1 MKHFLTRLA
10 AVAAMA
16 CSLAACGGSDSTDP
30 APTPTPTPAPTPA
43 PTPQATAEGVYK
55 GSLSSGARF
64 YTLVLENGEFHT
76 AYTAAASNALAGM
89 VHGKGA
95 SAGGKF
101 TSSQATDYG
110 VAAQPIAVS
119 VTADYAPGASFNGTV
134 TTANGAL
141 TFTGQAPAA
150 AEYSYTKPAAL
161 SDVAGRWSLVSIEG
175 AEANA
180 TVAADGT
187 FNTTLDGCA
196 FSGAFKPRASG
207 KNVFDVALSFGP
219 APCVLAGQRLD
230 AHAILYNDN
239 GLRMLATG
247 VDESKKV
254 SVTVLGTGAR

>member
-1 MKHFLTRLA
+1 MKHSLAQLA

-30 APTPTPTPAPTPA
+30 TPAPAPTPT

-150 AEYSYTKPAAL
+150 TEYSYAKPAAL

-239 GLRMLATG
+239 DNGLRMLATG

-254 SVTVLGTGAR
+254 SVTVLGTSAR